1 MDVKQ
6 IQVVVDSRGLVI
18 TTHPSQIGMISFLN
32 CCSSFSVSILLFF
45 VDGIFEID
53 GLDDK
58 AFDLHINISSFYRDV
73 LNPFRNVRLAN
84 KYIFMI

>member
-6 IQVVVDSRGLVI
+6 IQVVVDNRGLVI

-45 VDGIFEID
+45 VDEIIEID
-53 GLDDK
+53 YLYDK
-58 AFDLHINISSFYRDV
+58 NFDPHIDI
-73 LNPFRNVRLAN
+73 
-84 KYIFMI
+84 

>member
-32 CCSSFSVSILLFF
+32 CCSPFSVSILLLL
-45 VDGIFEID
+45 VDKTIKID
-53 GLDDK
+53 YLDDNK
-58 AFDLHINISSFYRDV
+58 FHPYIDISSFYRDS
-73 LNPFRNVRLAN
+73 PFRKVRLAN
-84 KYIFMI
+84 KQTSMI

>member
-6 IQVVVDSRGLVI
+6 IQVVVHSRGLVI

-45 VDGIFEID
+45 VDKTITID
-53 GLDDK
+53 YLDDNK
-58 AFDLHINISSFYRDV
+58 FHPYLDIS
-73 LNPFRNVRLAN
+73 
-84 KYIFMI
+84 

>member
-6 IQVVVDSRGLVI
+6 IQVVVDNRGLVI

-53 GLDDK
+53 CLDDK
-58 AFDLHINISSFYRDV
+58 KFDPHINISSFYRDV
-73 LNPFRNVRLAN
+73 FNPFRNVRLAN

>member
-6 IQVVVDSRGLVI
+6 IQVMVDNRGLVI

-45 VDGIFEID
+45 VDRIFEID

-58 AFDLHINISSFYRDV
+58 AFNLHINISLFYRD
-73 LNPFRNVRLAN
+73 
-84 KYIFMI
+84 KT

>member
-6 IQVVVDSRGLVI
+6 IQVAVDNRGLVI

-45 VDGIFEID
+45 VDKVIEID
-53 GLDDK
+53 YLEDNYS
-58 AFDLHINISSFYRDV
+58 DLYTYKFILS
-73 LNPFRNVRLAN
+73 
-84 KYIFMI
+84 

>member
-6 IQVVVDSRGLVI
+6 IQVVVDNRGLVI

-53 GLDDK
+53 CLDDK
-58 AFDLHINISSFYRDV
+58 KFDLLINISSFYRDV